1 VSPVPAVD
9 IKTAKTGHSR
19 YSGYRP
25 ADNARSNA
33 SLATARV
40 RPHTLMTE
48 PSRLL
53 VVDDD
58 ASMLAVFERFASDLG
73 FEVVFRN
80 NGEDA
85 LACLASVK
93 PDAAL
98 VDLQMP
104 GIGGMDVLRALRAAD
119 PDCQVILMTG
129 NATLDTAIEAVKA
142 GALDYLTKPFDFER
156 LRGLLVTVREGI
168 RRRERLLDVDADV
181 ARQFEFHGM
190 VGRSPAMQELF
201 DSIRR
206 LAPHARTVLITGETG
221 TGKELVARAFHKL
234 GPRHPRRL
242 ITLNCSAVVEN
253 LFESELFG
261 HTRGAFTG
269 ATDAKVG
276 LFEHADGGTLFLDEA
291 GELPLS
297 LQPKLL
303 RAVENGEVQRVGSL
317 ETRKADVNVIA
328 ATNRDLRAEAA
339 AGQFRTDL
347 FYRLSILEVHLV
359 PLRQRSEDIPYLTA
373 MFVREFAK
381 RLKRPITGVTPAAE
395 RLLQHAPWPG
405 NIRELRN
412 VIERACI
419 LTESRILSDRELMKA
434 MSTSHSAP
442 VPTATRVDV
451 PELPADPNLFST
463 AQREQI
469 ERVLE
474 QVGGNKAAAARLL
487 GMSRRSL
494 YRWLDRLNVQH

>member
-1 VSPVPAVD
+1 MA
-9 IKTAKTGHSR
+9 
-19 YSGYRP
+19 
-25 ADNARSNA
+25 
-33 SLATARV
+33 
-40 RPHTLMTE
+40 E
-48 PSRLL
+48 QPSRLL

-58 ASMLAVFERFASDLG
+58 ASMLAVIERFASDLG

-80 NGEDA
+80 SGEDA

-156 LRGLLVTVREGI
+156 LRGLLVTVRESI
-168 RRRERLLDVDADV
+168 RRRERLLEVDADV

-221 TGKELVARAFHKL
+221 TGKELVAKAIHKL
-234 GPRHPRRL
+234 GPRHGRRL

-303 RAVENGEVQRVGSL
+303 RAVEYGEVQRVGSL

-328 ATNRDLRAEAA
+328 ATNRDLRAESA

-359 PLRQRSEDIPYLTA
+359 PLRQRSEDISYLTA

-434 MSTSHSAP
+434 MSTSHSAA
-442 VPTATRVDV
+442 VPAAAQADV
-451 PELPADPNLFST
+451 PDLPADPNLFST

>member
-1 VSPVPAVD
+1 MA
-9 IKTAKTGHSR
+9 
-19 YSGYRP
+19 
-25 ADNARSNA
+25 
-33 SLATARV
+33 
-40 RPHTLMTE
+40 E
-48 PSRLL
+48 QPSRLL

-58 ASMLAVFERFASDLG
+58 ASILAVVERFASHLG
-73 FEVVFRN
+73 FEVVFRS

-104 GIGGMDVLRALRAAD
+104 GIGGIDVLRAIRAAD

-168 RRRERLLDVDADV
+168 RRRERLLEVDADV

-190 VGRSPAMQELF
+190 IGRSPAMQELF

-206 LAPHARTVLITGETG
+206 LAPHARTVLVTGETG
-221 TGKELVARAFHKL
+221 TGKELVAKAMHKL
-234 GPRHPRRL
+234 GPRHARRL
-242 ITLNCSAVVEN
+242 ITVNCSAVVEN

-261 HTRGAFTG
+261 HARGAFTG
-269 ATDAKVG
+269 ATEAKVG

-303 RAVENGEVQRVGSL
+303 RAVEYGEVQRVGSL

-339 AGQFRTDL
+339 AGRFRADL
-347 FYRLSILEVHLV
+347 FYRLSILEIHLV
-359 PLRQRSEDIPYLTA
+359 PLRERREDIPYLTA

-395 RLLQHAPWPG
+395 RLLQHASWPG

-419 LTESRILSDRELMKA
+419 LTESRILSERELVKA
-434 MSTSHSAP
+434 MSTSQADPAQAAHRRPRLCGA
-442 VPTATRVDV
+442 
-451 PELPADPNLFST
+451 PADPNLFST

-469 ERVLE
+469 ERVLQ
-474 QVGGNKAAAARLL
+474 QVGGNKAAAAKLL

>member
-1 VSPVPAVD
+1 M
-9 IKTAKTGHSR
+9 I
-19 YSGYRP
+19 
-25 ADNARSNA
+25 
-33 SLATARV
+33 
-40 RPHTLMTE
+40 
-48 PSRLL
+48 
-53 VVDDD
+53 
-58 ASMLAVFERFASDLG
+58 
-73 FEVVFRN
+73 
-80 NGEDA
+80 
-85 LACLASVK
+85 
-93 PDAAL
+93 
-98 VDLQMP
+98 
-104 GIGGMDVLRALRAAD
+104 
-119 PDCQVILMTG
+119 
-129 NATLDTAIEAVKA
+129 
-142 GALDYLTKPFDFER
+142 
-156 LRGLLVTVREGI
+156 
-168 RRRERLLDVDADV
+168 
-181 ARQFEFHGM
+181 
-190 VGRSPAMQELF
+190 GRSAAMQELF

-206 LAPHARTVLITGETG
+206 LAPHARTVLVTGETG
-221 TGKELVARAFHKL
+221 TGKELVARAIHKL
-234 GPRHPRRL
+234 GPRHDRKL
-242 ITLNCSAVVEN
+242 ITLNCSAVVES

-269 ATDAKVG
+269 AAEAKVG

-291 GELPLS
+291 GELPAS

-303 RAVENGEVQRVGSL
+303 RAVEYGEVQRVGSL

-347 FYRLSILEVHLV
+347 FYRLSMLEVHLV

-373 MFVREFAK
+373 MFVGEFAK

-395 RLLQHAPWPG
+395 QLLQHALWPG

-419 LTESRILSDRELMKA
+419 LTESRILSERELMKA
-434 MSTSHSAP
+434 MSSPQSGPGPAAAEP
-442 VPTATRVDV
+442 LPQQ
-451 PELPADPNLFST
+451 PADPNLFST

-494 YRWLDRLNVQH
+494 YRWLDRLNVQQ